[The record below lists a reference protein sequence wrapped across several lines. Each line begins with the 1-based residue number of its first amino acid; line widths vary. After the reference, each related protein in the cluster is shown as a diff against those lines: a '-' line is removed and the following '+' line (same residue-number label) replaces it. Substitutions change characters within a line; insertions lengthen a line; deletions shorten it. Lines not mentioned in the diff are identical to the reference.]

1 MKARVVHPS
10 MSPKGVEHPRGNQSA
25 PERRIV
31 HPSMSPKG
39 VEHDM
44 IYNIDPTDTPVH
56 PSMSPKGVEH
66 DVNGS
71 PEYVLTWS
79 ASINVAER
87 R

>member
-1 MKARVVHPS
+1 
-10 MSPKGVEHPRGNQSA
+10 
-25 PERRIV
+25 
-31 HPSMSPKG
+31 
-39 VEHDM
+39 
-44 IYNIDPTDTPVH
+44 
-56 PSMSPKGVEH
+56 MSPKGVEH